1 MYLIK
6 KISEISGVSVRT
18 LHYYD
23 EIGLLSPE
31 KYENGYR
38 YYSEDDISKL
48 QIILFYK
55 YLGFSLKD
63 IKRMVKENES
73 EILTNLK
80 KQLSLMKKEKKKLV
94 TLIKTLEN
102 TIDAQERKIN
112 MDLKEKF
119 KGFTKEDNEKYRKET
134 IEKYGK
140 KVVDDSEK
148 RQKGQEQEVIDKFN
162 NIFFSFSENL
172 LKGLAP
178 NSEENIELARKLH
191 EQICKYGFDCK
202 IDIFSKIGYGYVYN
216 EEFKNNLDKFGNG
229 VAQYVCDS
237 IQNYVEIENKR

>member
-23 EIGLLSPE
+23 EIGLLSPK

-38 YYSEDDISKL
+38 YYSDEDISIL
-48 QIILFYK
+48 QLVLFYK

-63 IKRMVKENES
+63 IKKMIKGDQLD
-73 EILTNLK
+73 ILANLK
-80 KQLSLMKKEKKKLV
+80 KQLSLMKKEKYKLML
-94 TLIKTLEN
+94 LIKTLEN
-102 TIDAQERKIN
+102 TINVEERKLD
-112 MDLKEKF
+112 MDVKEKF
-119 KGFTKEDNEKYRKET
+119 KGFTYKDNEKYREEAIKKYGNKVIEES
-134 IEKYGK
+134 IEK
-140 KVVDDSEK
+140 
-148 RQKGQEQEVIDKFN
+148 QKGKEQEVIDEFN

-172 LKGLAP
+172 LQGLES
-178 NSEENIELARKLH
+178 NSIENIELAKKLH
-191 EQICKYGFDCK
+191 KQICKYGFDCK

-229 VAQYVCDS
+229 VAQYVCDA
-237 IQNYVEIENKR
+237 IQEYVKKNKK